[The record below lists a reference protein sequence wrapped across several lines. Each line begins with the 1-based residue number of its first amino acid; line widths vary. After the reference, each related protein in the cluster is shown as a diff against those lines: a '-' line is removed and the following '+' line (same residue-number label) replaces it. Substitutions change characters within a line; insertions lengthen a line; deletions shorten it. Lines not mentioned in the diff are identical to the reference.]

1 MHWHQALQ
9 RGQRTLLLLPAGQSK
24 LSAQD
29 LHLQDIRHL
38 RIHGARR
45 RALLRIGLMINS
57 RKKLLLVVLIVGAS
71 AASGLF
77 VWHKLT
83 KPSEENDPVA
93 YYLHVAHPKYNM
105 LPRSVVSTELTGSG
119 ESYYM
124 NFLDLLS
131 RGTVIGASHKP
142 SEESWIIELPG
153 PIQQRHGLG
162 KLKVN
167 DAMHQKLLQ
176 QSAETLGAR
185 FAASSADEYLTVR
198 ARYGARADRA
208 LFEKRFP
215 SSFDGTFQY
224 LAGKPPRPDEGP
236 SDLIRMLFDRDR
248 PHAIGNGRE
257 AVAIAYGY
265 AIPGEIRCD
274 LSPTSLGYAGWYGG
288 TTTSL
293 EPFTT
298 HEHDYRALIT
308 SHGPLPAAE
317 VGFILFYK
325 DKPPRPLCFQFVW
338 NPIRNEWILAFTL
351 LNNYP
356 PQELEK
362 GEIPIF

>member
-1 MHWHQALQ
+1 MM
-9 RGQRTLLLLPAGQSK
+9 
-24 LSAQD
+24 
-29 LHLQDIRHL
+29 
-38 RIHGARR
+38 RI
-45 RALLRIGLMINS
+45 S
-57 RKKLLLVVLIVGAS
+57 RKKALVLLLIAGTS
-71 AASGLF
+71 AACGIY
-77 VWHKLT
+77 VWHQLT

-93 YYLHVAHPKYNM
+93 YYLHIAQPLYNALPKAT
-105 LPRSVVSTELTGSG
+105 VSFEPTGPG
-119 ESYYM
+119 EAD
-124 NFLDLLS
+124 NARFLDLLS
-131 RGTVIGASHKP
+131 RGTVVGASHQP
-142 SEESWIIELPG
+142 AEEGWVVDLPT
-153 PIQQRHGLG
+153 PVQQRHRLV
-162 KLKVN
+162 KLTVT
-167 DAMHQKLLQ
+167 DVMHKKLVRQ
-176 QSAETLGAR
+176 TAETFAAR
-185 FAASSADEYLTVR
+185 FAASSPDEYLGVR
-198 ARYGARADRA
+198 ARYGARADRL

-224 LAGKPPRPDEGP
+224 LAGKPPGPDEGP
-236 SDLIRMLFDRDR
+236 ADLIKLLFDRDR
-248 PHAIGNGRE
+248 PHAIGNGGD

-288 TTTSL
+288 TSTSL

-298 HEHDYRALIT
+298 HQHDFRALLS

-338 NPIRNEWILAFTL
+338 NPILNEWILAFTV

-362 GEIPIF
+362 GEIPVF